1 LDCIAAVLSGQLAAQ
16 VLAKCCAA
24 GDTPGISPEERSRL
38 HTELLLFFISQLP
51 SNSESVRVQAQECLQ
66 HLAELK
72 GVDVKVRGPNATHL
86 HIGALRETE
95 S

>member
-1 LDCIAAVLSGQLAAQ
+1 LHCIAAVLSGQLTAQ

-24 GDTPGISPEERSRL
+24 DDTPDISPEERSRL

-72 GVDVKVRGPNATHL
+72 GVDVKVRALDAMQL
-86 HIGALRETE
+86 HIGFGPHIR
-95 S
+95 